1 VCVVLNQEKID
12 FQIFVIHLNNK
23 TLQTLFLKT
32 LATILI
38 FSSSSKFGVLNY
50 FSLPMEKMSAFM
62 DKFTA
67 QTAILSANFLVP
79 AQTIPYNAQ
88 FAQFIFLSVAF
99 TKIY

>member
-1 VCVVLNQEKID
+1 
-12 FQIFVIHLNNK
+12 
-23 TLQTLFLKT
+23 
-32 LATILI
+32 
-38 FSSSSKFGVLNY
+38 
-50 FSLPMEKMSAFM
+50 MEKMLAFM

-99 TKIY
+99 TKDIKTLGVMFGGVWGIALSNRVSTLYHLT

>member
-1 VCVVLNQEKID
+1 ML
-12 FQIFVIHLNNK
+12 
-23 TLQTLFLKT
+23 
-32 LATILI
+32 
-38 FSSSSKFGVLNY
+38 
-50 FSLPMEKMSAFM
+50 AFM

-99 TKIY
+99 TKDI